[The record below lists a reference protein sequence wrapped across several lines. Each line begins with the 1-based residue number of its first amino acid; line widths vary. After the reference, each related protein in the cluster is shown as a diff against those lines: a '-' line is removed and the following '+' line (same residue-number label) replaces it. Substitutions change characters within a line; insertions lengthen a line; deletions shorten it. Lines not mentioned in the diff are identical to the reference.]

1 MCVYYVCEVY
11 MLTGQEKLAY
21 AKMVGYPKEHFL
33 LYEKDGKVFHA
44 KRTDKP
50 YEFQQ
55 TEITFAAPAWLPQDV
70 VDKHIKE
77 KVKCANL
84 VLDIVVP

>member
-1 MCVYYVCEVY
+1 
-11 MLTGQEKLAY
+11 MLTGQEKLEY
-21 AKMVGYPKEHFL
+21 AKLVGYPKEGWL

-55 TEITFAAPAWLPQDV
+55 HEITFATPAWLPQV
-70 VDKHIKE
+70 VANEYIK
-77 KVKCANL
+77 KVLAQ
-84 VLDIVVP
+84 